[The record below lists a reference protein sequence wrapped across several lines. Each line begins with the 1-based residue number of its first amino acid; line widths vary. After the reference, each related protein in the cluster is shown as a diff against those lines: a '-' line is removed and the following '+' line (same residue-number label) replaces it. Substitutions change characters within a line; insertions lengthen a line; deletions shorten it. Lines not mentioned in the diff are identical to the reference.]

1 MLAVY
6 VALMICTMAPV
17 VAMQAGA
24 DMSVLIWLVF
34 GLVIVKAV
42 LLVDHFMEMKHAP
55 PWGGW
60 RMAAQGWAVVVVS
73 VLAGIHLVG

>member
-1 MLAVY
+1 MLVVY
-6 VALMICTMAPV
+6 IALMICTMTPV
-17 VAMQAGA
+17 LALQAGA
-24 DMSVLIWLVF
+24 DMSVLVWLVF

-55 PWGGW
+55 WGW

-73 VLAGIHLVG
+73 VLAGILLAG

>member
-1 MLAVY
+1 MLVVY
-6 VALMICTMAPV
+6 IALMICTMTPV
-17 VAMQAGA
+17 LALQAGA
-24 DMSVLIWLVF
+24 DMSVLVWLEF

-55 PWGGW
+55 WGW

-73 VLAGIHLVG
+73 VLAGIHLAG